1 MRGHLKCTTHEGDTG
16 ANREMDSRTDEDR
29 PASRDA
35 PTVRCPRVQ
44 AREDFEAGEAKTGM
58 CNSYN
63 YEYGKLYALEANR
76 DARTA

>member
-1 MRGHLKCTTHEGDTG
+1 
-16 ANREMDSRTDEDR
+16 MDSRTDENR
-29 PASRDA
+29 PASNEEA
-35 PTVRCPRVQ
+35 IRCPRVQ